1 MRGAFVD
8 AASKVGFMEFHIR
21 LATDAPDLA
30 VIADALQQADP
41 AAIVDRDPA
50 DASLLRATVWMD
62 GEEIRLALT
71 QAGYPPRSIEQQASN
86 CCGECSG

>member
-1 MRGAFVD
+1 
-8 AASKVGFMEFHIR
+8 MEFRIR
-21 LATDAPDLA
+21 LAVDAPDMA
-30 VIADALQQADP
+30 VISDALQQADP

-50 DASLLRATVWMD
+50 DGSLRATVWMD
-62 GEEIRLALT
+62 GEELKLVLT